1 MPSRSAGLRPPFI
14 RQHEHLGI
22 VGKCQIF
29 FGLRAPG
36 GRLFGV
42 AGFGYNP
49 QGAGGDAVLERGAC
63 LPGAPRNAE
72 SFLIGRALCLG
83 RRLSTGAPSK
93 AYSDERFGQKAWS
106 TAPRASAAAR
116 RRGMASGSAS
126 VCSWPVVS

>member
-1 MPSRSAGLRPPFI
+1 VPSRSAGLRPPFI

-93 AYSDERFGQKAWS
+93 AYSDERFGQYLRGVELIVAA
-106 TAPRASAAAR
+106 TFAAR
-116 RRGMASGSAS
+116 PGTFTGVATISS
-126 VCSWPVVS
+126 